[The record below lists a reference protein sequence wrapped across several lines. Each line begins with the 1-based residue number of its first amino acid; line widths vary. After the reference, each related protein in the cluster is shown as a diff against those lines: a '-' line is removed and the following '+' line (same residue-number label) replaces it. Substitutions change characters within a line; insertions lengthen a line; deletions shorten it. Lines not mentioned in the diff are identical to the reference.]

1 MCRDNGLGKKKKAK
15 KRQVQFPYHGR
26 PEKLTP
32 SEMSEA
38 VSLVL
43 LLLWSAIAKSSKGT
57 SFCFPFN
64 MRKKNCNTKEI
75 KNEEKL
81 GHYLAHSLI

>member
-1 MCRDNGLGKKKKAK
+1 MCREKGLKIK
-15 KRQVQFPYHGR
+15 KRKKERKVQFPYHDR
-26 PEKLTP
+26 PGKLTP

-43 LLLWSAIAKSSKGT
+43 LLLWSALAKSSKGT
-57 SFCFPFN
+57 SCYFPFN
-64 MRKKNCNTKEI
+64 MRKNNCNRKET

-81 GHYLAHSLI
+81 GDYLVHSLI